1 MTGSEVADRAATNDL
16 PRRATASL
24 LRQPHLSRGE
34 PLLLIGGGGSVGI
47 IATQLAVAQG
57 SP

>member
-16 PRRATASL
+16 PRRATAS